1 MEATA
6 LSVGKSV
13 LNGALGYAKSAFA
26 EEVALQ
32 LGIQRDHAFV
42 SDELEMMQSFLMEA
56 HEERGDNKVVK
67 TWVKQVR
74 DTAYDVEDS
83 LQDFAVRVERPSWW
97 RFPRTLLERRRV
109 AKKMKELRAK
119 VEDVSQRNV
128 RYRLIKGSGSKAT
141 AATEQSSI
149 IAAAIFGVDD
159 ARRAAKEESQ
169 RVDLVQLI
177 NREDDDLRVIAVWGT
192 GGDIGQTS
200 IIRAAY
206 KNPDTQSKFPSRAW
220 VRVTHPFSSK
230 GFVQSLVNQ
239 FLAVEGFKDILDIE
253 KTAHNLVQEFD
264 GYVQEKRFLIVLTD
278 LCTIEEWDQ
287 IEKCLPNNNK
297 GSRIIVSTTQVEVA
311 SLCAGQDSQASEL
324 KQLSADHTLYA
335 FYDKGSQNEMVSMDP
350 VSNSDVATTSTNTQT
365 VAPSE
370 ITENQCKDVD
380 ETKVDKKSLT
390 RIRTGVGSL
399 EESQLIGREKE
410 ISKITGL
417 ISNKASQQSQVISVW
432 GMGGLG
438 KTTLA
443 NGIYQSPKLSDMFE
457 KHAFVTIIRPFN
469 PADLLRS
476 LVGRLQ
482 EESSKKEELLNNRPS
497 KTESLAMM
505 EVEALTKEL
514 KRLLEKK
521 SCLIVLD
528 DLSSI
533 EEWDHII
540 QGFSW
545 MQKTTRLIVTT
556 REESIAKYCSG
567 KYGIVHNLEVLKEED
582 ALNLFSLKVF
592 GKAAD
597 FVKQNPEFVEE
608 ANQNLKKYGG
618 FPLVKATDLIKKNP
632 ELFEET
638 KKILKKC
645 GGLPLAIVTIGGYLA
660 SRPKT
665 RAEWR
670 KLNENISAELEMNP
684 ELGMIRTVLRTSYDG
699 LPYELKS
706 CFLYLSI
713 FPEDHIISQ
722 RRLVHRW
729 TVEGYSHERC
739 GKSANEMAEN
749 YFTQLKYRS
758 MILPF
763 QQSIRS
769 RKSIDSCKVHDL
781 IRDIAISKS
790 MEENLV
796 FRLEEGCGLSTH
808 GAIRHLA
815 ISSNWKG
822 DQSELERIVDLS
834 RLRSLTVFGEFRP
847 FYISDKMRLL
857 RVLDLE
863 DIDDLKY
870 HQLDHIWKLV
880 HLKYLSL
887 RGCFRIDLLPE
898 SLGNLRQLQVLDVRG
913 TRVRALPKTII
924 KLRKLQYIHA
934 GRRTDYVTEAKDSL
948 TRRCLWGAGQCATCC
963 VPLLGDIHGPLHKA
977 LTRRDACTFACCVK
991 FPAVM
996 MGVDEERSVT
1006 VPGGTRKLKE
1016 LHTLREV
1023 NVGRGNAV
1031 LQDIKMLTGLR
1042 KLGVTGINR
1051 KNGPAFRAAVSNLSR
1066 LESLSVRSAGKRG
1079 LRGCLDGI
1087 SSPPENL
1094 QSLKLYGNLETLPEW
1109 IKELP
1114 HLVKLKL
1121 ARTRLL
1127 EHDAAMEFLG
1137 NLAKLEILVLSW
1149 HWSLLQGEELDFK
1162 PSQAGIAFGSLR
1174 VLSFGVISKVKSVKF
1189 EQGAM
1194 PKLEWLQVTGVAN
1207 NEICFSGLDI
1217 LQSINEVQLDVYM
1230 YWRGEIITINEEDRR
1245 KKGELKKKIQEQLAR
1260 NPNQPIVRVVD

>member
-13 LNGALGYAKSAFA
+13 LNGALGYAKSAIA

-56 HEERGDNKVVK
+56 HEERDDNKVVK

-83 LQDFAVRVERPSWW
+83 LQDFAVRLERPSWW
-97 RFPRTLLERRRV
+97 RFPRTLLERHRV

-177 NREDDDLRVIAVWGT
+177 NKEGDDLRVIAVWGT

-239 FLAVEGFKDILDIE
+239 FLAVEGFKDILDTE

-264 GYVQEKRFLIVLTD
+264 GYVKEKRFLIVLTD

-335 FYDKGSQNEMVSMDP
+335 FYDK
-350 VSNSDVATTSTNTQT
+350 
-365 VAPSE
+365 
-370 ITENQCKDVD
+370 
-380 ETKVDKKSLT
+380 
-390 RIRTGVGSL
+390 
-399 EESQLIGREKE
+399 
-410 ISKITGL
+410 
-417 ISNKASQQSQVISVW
+417 
-432 GMGGLG
+432 
-438 KTTLA
+438 
-443 NGIYQSPKLSDMFE
+443 
-457 KHAFVTIIRPFN
+457 
-469 PADLLRS
+469 
-476 LVGRLQ
+476 
-482 EESSKKEELLNNRPS
+482 
-497 KTESLAMM
+497 
-505 EVEALTKEL
+505 
-514 KRLLEKK
+514 
-521 SCLIVLD
+521 
-528 DLSSI
+528 
-533 EEWDHII
+533 
-540 QGFSW
+540 
-545 MQKTTRLIVTT
+545 
-556 REESIAKYCSG
+556 
-567 KYGIVHNLEVLKEED
+567 
-582 ALNLFSLKVF
+582 VF
-592 GKAAD
+592 GKVAD

-618 FPLVKATDLIKKNP
+618 LPLVKATDLIKKNP

-684 ELGMIRTVLRTSYDG
+684 ELGMIRTVLQTSYDG

-713 FPEDHIISQ
+713 FPEDYIISQ
-722 RRLVHRW
+722 RRLVYRW
-729 TVEGYSHERC
+729 TAEGYSQERR
-739 GKSANEMAEN
+739 GKSANEIAEN
-749 YFTQLKYRS
+749 YFTELKYRS

-763 QQSIRS
+763 QQSVHS

-781 IRDIAISKS
+781 IHDIAISKS
-790 MEENLV
+790 MEENLG
-796 FRLEEGCGLSTH
+796 FRLEEGCDLSTH

-863 DIDDLKY
+863 DVKGLKY
-870 HQLDHIWKLV
+870 YHLDHVWKLL

-887 RGCFRIDLLPE
+887 RGCTGIVLLPN
-898 SLGNLRQLQVLDVRG
+898 SLGNLRQLQVLDVKD
-913 TRVRALPKTII
+913 TSVMALPKTII

-934 GRRTDYVTEAKDSL
+934 RWGAGYVPKEKDSL

-963 VPLLGDIHGPLHKA
+963 VPLLRDIDGPLHKA
-977 LTRRDACTFACCVK
+977 LTRRDACTFACCVLY
-991 FPAVM
+991 PAVM
-996 MGVDEERSVT
+996 MGANEEGGVM
-1006 VPGGTRKLKE
+1006 VPRGTRKLKE

-1042 KLGVTGINR
+1042 KLGVAGINR
-1051 KNGPAFRAAVSNLSR
+1051 KNGPAFRAAISNLSR
-1066 LESLSVRSAGKRG
+1066 LESLSVSSAGKPG
-1079 LRGCLDGI
+1079 LHGCLDDI
-1087 SSPPENL
+1087 SPPPENL
-1094 QSLKLYGNLETLPEW
+1094 QYLELYGNLETLPEW

-1121 ARTRLL
+1121 VSTRLL

-1137 NLAKLEILVLSW
+1137 KLSKLKILSLSW
-1149 HWSLLQGEELDFK
+1149 ESFQGEELRFR
-1162 PSQAGIAFGSLR
+1162 SEQTGRAFGSLS
-1174 VLSFGVISKVKSVKF
+1174 VLMLANIGYIKSVKF
-1189 EQGAM
+1189 EEGIM
-1194 PKLEWLQVTGVAN
+1194 PKLELLQIIGEAN
-1207 NEICFSGLDI
+1207 NEIGFSGLEF
-1217 LQSINEVQLDVYM
+1217 LQSINEVQLSNNNG
-1230 YWRGEIITINEEDRR
+1230 W
-1245 KKGELKKKIQEQLAR
+1245 LKKKIQELLAGNR
-1260 NPNQPIVRVVD
+1260 NEPIVTVY

>member
-335 FYDKGSQNEMVSMDP
+335 FYD
-350 VSNSDVATTSTNTQT
+350 
-365 VAPSE
+365 
-370 ITENQCKDVD
+370 
-380 ETKVDKKSLT
+380 
-390 RIRTGVGSL
+390 
-399 EESQLIGREKE
+399 
-410 ISKITGL
+410 
-417 ISNKASQQSQVISVW
+417 
-432 GMGGLG
+432 
-438 KTTLA
+438 
-443 NGIYQSPKLSDMFE
+443 
-457 KHAFVTIIRPFN
+457 
-469 PADLLRS
+469 
-476 LVGRLQ
+476 
-482 EESSKKEELLNNRPS
+482 
-497 KTESLAMM
+497 
-505 EVEALTKEL
+505 
-514 KRLLEKK
+514 
-521 SCLIVLD
+521 
-528 DLSSI
+528 
-533 EEWDHII
+533 
-540 QGFSW
+540 
-545 MQKTTRLIVTT
+545 
-556 REESIAKYCSG
+556 
-567 KYGIVHNLEVLKEED
+567 
-582 ALNLFSLKVF
+582 KVF